1 MLSKGAVINKL
12 RSYKP
17 CKNCN
22 GPISKTISISD
33 LKLNNRKRKCECGN
47 SQLDD
52 VMLDVLNLMVEFDE
66 FQNNDLNTV
75 TLRDAGTPLVEIGYP
90 LKYLPVVSSD
100 ELIVM
105 KDVSK
110 PCAKEILKIP
120 EVKGVISNN
129 SKNTGLNRA
138 DDSCDVNSL
147 IAGDDFR
154 CDIFVLKSIMDCV
167 VICKNQSKVHIEF
180 PRPFNP
186 KIAKI
191 DRLNLNGKVVID
203 GFCGSGTLGL
213 AALKKGAKKVIFSD
227 INSHALKDVI
237 YNLKLNFSK
246 EVFERIEI
254 INSDFLNLDIMGD
267 VCFVDLFPHMNR
279 EPFLNKAKTISKQVV
294 LI

>member
-1 MLSKGAVINKL
+1 MLSKGAVIDKL

-17 CKNCN
+17 CENCN
-22 GPISKTISISD
+22 GPVSKTIPISD
-33 LKLNNRKRKCECGN
+33 LNLDGRKRKCDCGH

-52 VMLDVLNLMVEFDE
+52 VMLDVLNLIVEFDE
-66 FQNNDLNTV
+66 LSNNV
-75 TLRDAGTPLVEIGYP
+75 SSATLRDAGTPLIEIGYP
-90 LKYLPVVSSD
+90 LKYLPVVSND

-105 KDVSK
+105 NDLSK
-110 PCAKEILKIP
+110 ACAKEILKIP

-138 DDSCDVNSL
+138 DDSGDVNSL
-147 IAGDDFR
+147 IAGNDFR
-154 CDIFVLKSIMDCV
+154 CDIFVLKSVMDCV

-213 AALKKGAKKVIFSD
+213 IALKKGAKKVIFSD
-227 INSHALKDVI
+227 INPHALNDVI
-237 YNLKLNFSK
+237 YNLKLNFSE

-254 INSDFLNLDIMGD
+254 VNLDFLNLDVTGD

>member
-1 MLSKGAVINKL
+1 MLSKGAVIDKL
-12 RSYKP
+12 KSYKP
-17 CKNCN
+17 CRNCN
-22 GPISKTISISD
+22 GPISKTVSLSD
-33 LKLNNRKRKCECGN
+33 LNLDERKRKCVCGH

-52 VMLDVLNLMVEFDE
+52 VMLDVLNLMSDYNEL
-66 FQNNDLNTV
+66 QNNDLKAV

-90 LKYLPVVSSD
+90 LKYLPVVSKD

-110 PCAKEILKIP
+110 ACAKEILNIP

-138 DDSCDVNSL
+138 EDSGEVNTL

-191 DRLNLNGKVVID
+191 DRLNLKGKVVVD

-227 INSHALKDVI
+227 INPHALKDVI

-246 EVFERIEI
+246 DVFEKVEI
-254 INSDFLNLDIMGD
+254 INSNFLNLDITGD
-267 VCFVDLFPHMNR
+267 VCFVDLFPHMDR
-279 EPFLNKAKTISKQVV
+279 EPFLNKAKTISKQIV

>member
-1 MLSKGAVINKL
+1 MLSKGAVIDKL

-17 CKNCN
+17 CENCN
-22 GPISKTISISD
+22 GPISKTISLAD
-33 LKLNNRKRKCECGN
+33 LKINERKRKCDCGH

-52 VMLDVLNLMVEFDE
+52 VMLDVLNLMVEFE
-66 FQNNDLNTV
+66 ELQNNDLNAV
-75 TLRDAGTPLVEIGYP
+75 TLKDAGTPLVEIGYP
-90 LKYLPVVSSD
+90 LKYLPVVSND

-110 PCAKEILKIP
+110 ACAKEILKIP

-138 DDSCDVNSL
+138 DDSADVNAL
-147 IAGDDFR
+147 IAGNDFR
-154 CDIFVLKSIMDCV
+154 CDIFVLKSVMDCV

-227 INSHALKDVI
+227 INPHALKDVI
-237 YNLKLNFSK
+237 YNLKLNFSE

-254 INSDFLNLDIMGD
+254 INSDFLNLSVTGD
-267 VCFVDLFPHMNR
+267 VCFVDLFPHMNG